1 MNKKSLDG
9 KAASSY
15 IIENRNNGM
24 TDQDIYTNLSQE
36 YFDKKAVAIL
46 IKGTLTDEIK
56 QKYKLYNNILLGLLG
71 LSIFLKLIMVL
82 NLAVETGEL
91 WTLILMLFVPIINIF
106 LIFGVARYQIPI
118 YRLCGFFSI
127 LSLMQTISHS
137 ANFWDTVF
145 VLIFASLIA
154 GIAFY
159 LYSKLSPNYGPDSI
173 EKDDTG
179 EYQFK

>member
-1 MNKKSLDG
+1 MSKKSLDG
-9 KAASSY
+9 KAASLY

-36 YFDKKAVAIL
+36 YYDKKAVAIL

-56 QKYKLYNNILLGLLG
+56 ETYKLYNNILIGLLG
-71 LSIFLKLIMVL
+71 LSIFFKLILVL

-91 WTLILMLFVPIINIF
+91 WTLVLMLFVPIINIF
-106 LIFGVARYQIPI
+106 LIFGVVRYQIPI

-127 LSLMQTISHS
+127 IGLMQTINHG
-137 ANFWDTVF
+137 ANFWETIF
-145 VLIFASLIA
+145 SLIYASLIA

-159 LYSKLSPNYGPDSI
+159 LDSKLSPNYGPNSI